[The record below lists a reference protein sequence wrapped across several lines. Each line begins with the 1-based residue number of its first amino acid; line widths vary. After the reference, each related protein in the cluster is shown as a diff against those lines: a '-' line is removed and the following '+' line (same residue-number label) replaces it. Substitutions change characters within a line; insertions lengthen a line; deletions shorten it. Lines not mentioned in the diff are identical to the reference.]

1 VLGKKLPLIG
11 SFWSFI
17 GEIVAAYLKLV
28 KFFFFLVNPGQP
40 FNP

>member
-11 SFWSFI
+11 SFYSFI
-17 GEIVAAYLKLV
+17 GEIVATYLKLV
-28 KFFFFLVNPGQP
+28 KFFFFVNSGQP